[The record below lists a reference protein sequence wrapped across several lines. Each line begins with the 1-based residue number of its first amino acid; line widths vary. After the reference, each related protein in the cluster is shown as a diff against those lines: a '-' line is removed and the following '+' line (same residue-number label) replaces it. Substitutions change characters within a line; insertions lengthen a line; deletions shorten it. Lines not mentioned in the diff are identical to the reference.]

1 MKINDIYES
10 TTSGSVATVSQ
21 PMNGKAI
28 SRNNVVG
35 KGVYT
40 NAKVGNLLTGK
51 KTKKT
56 FANSLSEAPEFKNRQ
71 QVIDYFI
78 KQGKT
83 ASQGAMAWERGYR
96 GGKKKT
102 NNPVTNWASDQERRQ
117 NNREDDVATLGE
129 NDLHEDDFIL
139 VPGQGNKLISGFIP
153 HDQDRTDH
161 EVQMARGDLFQC
173 AKNAKQILDLI
184 RGRTEDEGIEGWVQA
199 KITKAS
205 DYLTTIRQYL
215 EGLNVREGEVIQGP
229 WTADKKLKGDVIPQ
243 AAKFRLY
250 KEFTNSKY
258 FPPGLSISNDMDTKK
273 EVFRAA
279 HKFLSDKKIDL
290 VNRSKM
296 ANEFTK
302 QFIKDILVH
311 ENGGV
316 IAAGGVGEGKESQ
329 DALDTAV
336 SLNDLGD
343 EPTLTSTAKE
353 YNKKEIQKLIS
364 KGLLNLTPKEE
375 RVLRMRFF
383 NDMTFQEIGNTFGLS
398 LQRIRQITDK
408 AIRKLKDPRRGL
420 SLPWYR
426 YKGHTDAPD
435 NIEENIVNEKAV
447 SKQQQKFMGMAHA
460 IQKGEK
466 ISGASN
472 ELKKAAKGMT
482 KKAAH
487 DYAATKHKGLP
498 TKVKKD

>member
-1 MKINDIYES
+1 
-10 TTSGSVATVSQ
+10 
-21 PMNGKAI
+21 
-28 SRNNVVG
+28 
-35 KGVYT
+35 
-40 NAKVGNLLTGK
+40 
-51 KTKKT
+51 
-56 FANSLSEAPEFKNRQ
+56 
-71 QVIDYFI
+71 
-78 KQGKT
+78 
-83 ASQGAMAWERGYR
+83 MAWERGYR

-102 NNPVTNWASDQERRQ
+102 NNPAANWASDQERRQ

-184 RGRTEDEGIEGWVQA
+184 RDRTEDEGIEGWVQA

-215 EGLNVREGEVIQGP
+215 EGLRVHEGFGDRSTPAAELARQK
-229 WTADKKLKGDVIPQ
+229 ADRDSRNDAENEKKER
-243 AAKFRLY
+243 AAKFLKNY
-250 KEFTNSKY
+250 QTGN
-258 FPPGLSISNDMDTKK
+258 
-273 EVFRAA
+273 VRANYYRA
-279 HKFLSDKKIDL
+279 EG
-290 VNRSKM
+290 VGV
-296 ANEFTK
+296 A
-302 QFIKDILVH
+302 
-311 ENGGV
+311 GV

-447 SKQQQKFMGMAHA
+447 SKQQQKFMGMVSAM
-460 IQKGEK
+460 QKGEK

-482 KKAAH
+482 KKAVH

>member
-56 FANSLSEAPEFKNRQ
+56 FANSLSEAPEFKNKQ

-102 NNPVTNWASDQERRQ
+102 NNPAANWASDRERRQ

-184 RGRTEDEGIEGWVQA
+184 RDRTEDEGLEGWVQA

-205 DYLTTIRQYL
+205 DYLNSIRQYL
-215 EGLNVREGEVIQGP
+215 EGLRVHEGFGDRSTPAAELARQKAEQDARDHAENEKKERAAKFLKNYQTGNVRANYYREGEQGVGV
-229 WTADKKLKGDVIPQ
+229 A
-243 AAKFRLY
+243 
-250 KEFTNSKY
+250 
-258 FPPGLSISNDMDTKK
+258 
-273 EVFRAA
+273 
-279 HKFLSDKKIDL
+279 
-290 VNRSKM
+290 
-296 ANEFTK
+296 
-302 QFIKDILVH
+302 
-311 ENGGV
+311 GV

-364 KGLLNLTPKEE
+364 KGLLYLTPKEE

-383 NDMTFQEIGNTFGLS
+383 NDMTFQEIGNSFGVS
-398 LQRIRQITDK
+398 TERARQIAMK
-408 AIRKLKDPRRGL
+408 AIRKLKHHSRGL
-420 SLPWYR
+420 STLPNKQSWYLK

-447 SKQQQKFMGMAHA
+447 SKQQQKFMGMVSAM
-460 IQKGEK
+460 QKGEK

-482 KKAAH
+482 KKAVH